1 MGFWFLFIYN
11 LFIPMLMILIGK
23 RFYNKPPKEINSIIG
38 YRTTRSMKNQQTWVF
53 ANTYMGKLWWQ
64 VGLVLI
70 ILTVLVQ
77 LPFIHSDFDKL
88 GILSCVI
95 IVVQSLFMLLP
106 IIFVEKALKENFNKD
121 GTPR

>member
-23 RFYNKPPKEINSIIG
+23 RLYNKPPKEINSIIG

-64 VGLVLI
+64 AGLVLI

-95 IVVQSLFMLLP
+95 IVVQLLFMLLP